1 METPWVPLSI
11 MGFEERKQIFRPLIP
26 DVDFI
31 TFNNEADLAKITT
44 RTAGIVLE
52 TIQGGA
58 GFIQPHNDFLKVRA
72 CTEVGALMILDEI
85 QPGFGRTGKLL
96 IPEL

>member
-1 METPWVPLSI
+1 VRFRAPLHHGFLEYN
-11 MGFEERKQIFRPLIP
+11 GFEERKQIFRPLIP
-26 DVDFI
+26 DVDF

-58 GFIQPHNDFLKVRA
+58 GFIQPHNDLKSSCPLYRSRRSYD
-72 CTEVGALMILDEI
+72 I
-85 QPGFGRTGKLL
+85 R
-96 IPEL
+96 

>member
-1 METPWVPLSI
+1 MGSLSI
-11 MGFEERKQIFRPLIP
+11 WVLKSANKFFRPLIP

-31 TFNNEADLAKITT
+31 FNNEADLAKITT

-58 GFIQPHNDFLKVRA
+58 ILFNHIMIFKSSAR

-85 QPGFGRTGKLL
+85 QPVLGERENFL

>member
-1 METPWVPLSI
+1 
-11 MGFEERKQIFRPLIP
+11 MGFEERKQILPINS

-58 GFIQPHNDFLKVRA
+58 GFIQPHNDFLKSS
-72 CTEVGALMILDEI
+72 
-85 QPGFGRTGKLL
+85 LL
-96 IPEL
+96 YRSRRSYDIR